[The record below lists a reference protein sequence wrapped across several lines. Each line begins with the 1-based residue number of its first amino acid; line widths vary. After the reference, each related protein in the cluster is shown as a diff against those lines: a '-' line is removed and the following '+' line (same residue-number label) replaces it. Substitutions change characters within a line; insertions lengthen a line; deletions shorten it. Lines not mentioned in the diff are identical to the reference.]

1 MITKILLK
9 VTVKVKTNW
18 NKFSKS
24 ILFLPI
30 LFTIGS
36 FGLLLIT
43 STIDETF
50 DESFTIDV
58 DYLDPLIFA
67 GGPDAARSVL
77 SAIAGGW
84 ATILG
89 VAFSVTLI
97 SLQLSVSKYIS
108 HLVNRFEQDNTNR
121 FVLGWFIF
129 TVTYSLLVL
138 KTVRTGEPVLNVES
152 TMNGSNVLFN
162 GMQQVESTAFT
173 PILGVNVAVGLA
185 IVSLFLLVL
194 YLHNISSYLKPII
207 LISKLIK
214 QIFSALKPYEN
225 RSVYEKDTIPKS
237 MSRENFIMDLKSNQ
251 HGVLTYID
259 WESISKSLTEY
270 GTKHEKNLWMDCNKT
285 IGDWIEKQDTLAK
298 LYEFNPQISND
309 KSKNINYANYE
320 KDKNQNIMKS
330 EDFEDFEQNLL
341 SGLEIS
347 TDRDLSRDPLFGTE
361 VLRSV
366 AVKGLSLGDTD
377 VVKSCITGLF
387 RILHHSYLNKGI
399 IGIPFTIS
407 TDDDKKNVNKKL
419 IEKKDYKKDS
429 GKSLKKSIN
438 KETTTEKDEKIES
451 VIRPKEVLLDT
462 TLLTELNIIIDSV
475 NTSRHTSLFR
485 HITNEYISLASK
497 LIRDSKKEEF
507 ELLSDWYISQLQ
519 VVIKKFPLYM
529 CLPFINPLIEFQNE
543 LESWEPVFAESMK
556 LYVKDISGY
565 LQEKDR

>member
-9 VTVKVKTNW
+9 VSVKVKTNW